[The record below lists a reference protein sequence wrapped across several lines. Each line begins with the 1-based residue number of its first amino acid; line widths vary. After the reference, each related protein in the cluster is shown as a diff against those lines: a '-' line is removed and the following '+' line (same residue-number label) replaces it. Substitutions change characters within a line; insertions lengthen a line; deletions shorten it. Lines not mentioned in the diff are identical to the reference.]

1 MLAGSIA
8 NGKLANS
15 SVTIAGNAIS
25 LGGSLS
31 ADTLRTSLGL
41 SSAMHFLGITTTTMS
56 DGLTTA
62 AVTVGGS
69 SKTPAAGDVV
79 IDNSSAYEYV

>member
-15 SVTIAGNAIS
+15 SVVIAGKTLS
-25 LGGSLS
+25 LGGTLS
-31 ADTLRTSLGL
+31 ADDLRGALGL
-41 SSAMHFLGITTTTMS
+41 SSAMHFLGITTTSMS
-56 DGLTTA
+56 DGLATA
-62 AVTVGGS
+62 AVTIDGN